1 MSSPAGKCQQKVA
14 PDGYKVMKNNTSFTP
29 EPNEIPVETHPWQ
42 PVIPDNTRVLI
53 MGTFP
58 PAPSRWAMP
67 FYYPNRINDF
77 WRIMG
82 IVFYGNPERFY
93 DSLTKQF
100 RLDDITAF
108 LTERGIALSD
118 TGRRVRRLRNNAS
131 DAFLEIVE
139 AVDLQK
145 LLPLMP
151 HCRAIATT
159 GTLAAEVI
167 AGLTSTKIPAIGTAI
182 EAPALT
188 NAYHENIMLWRMP
201 STSRAYPLPIAR
213 KAEAYT
219 ALFRSIGLI

>member
-1 MSSPAGKCQQKVA
+1 MRRNVSFD
-14 PDGYKVMKNNTSFTP
+14 PDS
-29 EPNEIPVETHPWQ
+29 IPVESHPWQ
-42 PVIPDNTRVLI
+42 PFIPEHTRVLI

-58 PAPSRWAMP
+58 PSADRWSMP

-77 WRIMG
+77 WRVMG
-82 IVFYGNPERFY
+82 LVFYNNPDRFY
-93 DSLTKQF
+93 DNLSKTF

-131 DAFLEIVE
+131 DAYLQIVE
-139 AVDLQK
+139 AVDLQA

-151 HCRAIATT
+151 ECRAIAST

-167 AGLTSTKIPAIGTAI
+167 AGLTSTKVPDLGTSV
-182 EAPALT
+182 EAPDLHNSHGT
-188 NAYHENIMLWRMP
+188 PIRLWRMP

-213 KAEAYT
+213 KAEAYK
-219 ALFRSIGLI
+219 ALFQSIDLL